1 VSSQTSWQ
9 TRAAEV
15 LNSINDWSISRKV
28 IALVAALTLIPLVTL
43 TVLFTSQSNGAMR
56 GTIEDSLGAQAQ
68 TSTEV
73 LNNAI
78 NKTAQDA
85 LLVTNTDF
93 LFSQSVGVG
102 AKNDLLA
109 SHDRIWGYGNIAVFD
124 SSGRV
129 LAGTGASTTNLSD
142 EPFFEQVA
150 AQQPGRV
157 YFSDIVTD
165 PETGALGVQVVTPA
179 HNEAGIVLGF
189 VRILWT
195 GDSLQRIMNSLAQI
209 ESDAEV
215 DLVNAQGVVVGS
227 TAAENVGKSYPAGT
241 GSLTRAMAGEQG
253 TITERFDTWSDAEQG
268 REDVFTSF
276 SPVRESDL
284 LSGLGWSV
292 IVRAEHDE
300 VLGPVNRMRDLALAL
315 LFGVAIAALAAA
327 WFFGRKLVQPIQSM
341 AAVAQRVGSGDISA
355 RVPVASG
362 DEVGQTA
369 SALNQML
376 DDITALVQ
384 TREERDLLQEQ
395 ITKLLTEVSEVA
407 DGDLTVEA
415 EVTTGALGSVA
426 DAFNYMIAE
435 LRNII
440 ANVNETTIA
449 VNSSSQEIL
458 RTSSLLA
465 SSTEAQAAQIADT
478 SMSVEEMAV
487 SIRQVSE
494 NASQSAAVAREARAN
509 AQGGARAVRATIEG
523 MQRIRAEVQE
533 TSRTIKRLGESSQ
546 EIGQIVQLIEEIAN
560 QTNLLALNAAIQ
572 AAMAGE
578 HGRGFAVVAEEVR
591 RLAERAAGATKQI
604 NSLVTSIQTET
615 AEAVVSMDNSTREVV
630 TGSQLADE
638 AGAALTQI
646 DTVAQ
651 QLSELIEAISLA
663 ADQQARASDEIVRS
677 MQDISAVTQTTTS
690 GTKQAADSI
699 NYLASLA
706 ERLRSSVATFR
717 LNRERGEQPAN
728 WSYGPSMTGDGD

>member
-1 VSSQTSWQ
+1 VNSQTAWQ
-9 TRAAEV
+9 TRAADI
-15 LNSINDWSISRKV
+15 LKSINDWSISRKV
-28 IALVAALTLIPLVTL
+28 IALVAALALIPLVTL
-43 TVLFTSQSNGAMR
+43 TILFTSQSNNAMR
-56 GTIEDSLGAQAQ
+56 GTIQDSLGAQAQ

-78 NKTAQDA
+78 SKAAQDT
-85 LLVTNTDF
+85 LLVTRNTF
-93 LFSQSVGVG
+93 LFSQSVGAG

-109 SHDRIWGYGNIAVFD
+109 SYDATWGYGNIAVFD
-124 SSGRV
+124 PAGKP
-129 LAGTGASTTNLSD
+129 LAGTGASMTDLSQ
-142 EPFFEQVA
+142 EAFFAQVA

-165 PETGALGVQVVTPA
+165 PETGTLGVQVVTPA
-179 HNEAGIVLGF
+179 HNDAGVVLGF

-215 DLVNAQGVVVGS
+215 DLVNGQQVVVAS
-227 TAAENVGKSYPAGT
+227 TAADNVGKTYPADT
-241 GSLTRAMAGEQG
+241 GSLARAQAGERG
-253 TITERFDTWSDAEQG
+253 TISERFDTWSDVEEG
-268 REDVFTSF
+268 REEVFTSF
-276 SPVRESDL
+276 SPVRETEL

-292 IVRAEHDE
+292 LVRAEHDE
-300 VLGPVNRMRDLALAL
+300 VLSPVNRMRDIALAL
-315 LFGVAIAALAAA
+315 LFGVAIAVLIAA

-341 AAVAQRVGSGDISA
+341 AAVAQQVSSGDISA
-355 RVPVASG
+355 RVPVVSE

-369 SALNQML
+369 TALNQML

-384 TREERDLLQEQ
+384 TKEERDILQEQ

-415 EVTTGALGSVA
+415 EVTAGALGSVA

-478 SMSVEEMAV
+478 SMSVEEMAA

-494 NASQSAAVAREARAN
+494 NASLSATVAREARTN

-604 NSLVTSIQTET
+604 NNLVTSIQTET

-638 AGAALTQI
+638 AGSALTQI
-646 DTVAQ
+646 DIVVE

-663 ADQQARASDEIVRS
+663 ADQQARASADIARS

-690 GTKQAADSI
+690 STKQAADSI

-717 LNRERGEQPAN
+717 LNRERGEQPQS
-728 WSYGPSMTGDGD
+728 WSYGSSMAGDGD